1 MKSIETVPIQIPWGL
16 REIKLAIVALL
27 CLFGALRL
35 FAPVFPENPTNLI
48 LIMGLLLYS
57 PMIGLA
63 IGMGP
68 GRDIRRLTLLGLGY
82 PQKSLIFWG
91 LIGAFLS
98 MGFTRI
104 YVYLIEIA
112 GPGELMP
119 PPLPELINPDS
130 PLPLTFIGIV
140 ILGPFAEEIFY
151 RGFIFGGLFGRLGPW
166 RAAYVSAGLFAVSH
180 MDFGLIIPA
189 FAAGL
194 LFAWVY
200 NRTGSIW
207 PIILAHSI
215 QNALVLGI
223 AVS

>member
-68 GRDIRRLTLLGLGY
+68 GRDIRRLTL
-82 PQKSLIFWG
+82 
-91 LIGAFLS
+91 
-98 MGFTRI
+98 
-104 YVYLIEIA
+104 
-112 GPGELMP
+112 
-119 PPLPELINPDS
+119 
-130 PLPLTFIGIV
+130 IGIV